1 MVVQPFPMFATNMSG
16 RDEKAT
22 VLALFVPDPAA
33 MVMEAQFW

>member
-1 MVVQPFPMFATNMSG
+1 MFATNMPG